1 MTITGLIYSRGSSNG
16 ANTVKSYNR
25 FGSKNSVAI
34 DAKSMGYM
42 ASPDEGYRESIKV
55 SVTSG
60 TTVLVSGV
68 SNKKIEVDTY
78 SLAASGACAVKFLSA
93 STDITGPLTLAA
105 NGTIVNTDASIK
117 TGIGEALSINLSASA
132 VGGHLSYRLV

>member
-1 MTITGLIYSRGSSNG
+1 MTITGPIYSRGTTNG

-25 FGSKNSVAI
+25 FGSKNSKTI

-42 ASPDEGYRESIKV
+42 ASLDEGYRESIKV
-55 SVTSG
+55 SVAAG

-68 SNKKIEVDTY
+68 NNKIIEVDSY
-78 SLAASGACAVKFLSA
+78 SLAASGACSVKFLSA
-93 STDITGPLTLAA
+93 ANDVTGSMALAA
-105 NGTIVNTDASIK
+105 NGTIVNTDSSIK

-132 VGGHLSYRLV
+132 VGGHLSYRLI